1 VSEGLKTRTCKGRTR
16 RVNPAGPNPALPA
29 AFPNYIAAVVTADV
43 EGYWTCRLIPT
54 FPLDTLPS
62 AAAFIQQGRTLAR
75 RVRPRRTAS
84 RRSAE

>member
-1 VSEGLKTRTCKGRTR
+1 
-16 RVNPAGPNPALPA
+16 
-29 AFPNYIAAVVTADV
+29 VTADV
-43 EGYWTCRLIPT
+43 EGYWACRLIPT